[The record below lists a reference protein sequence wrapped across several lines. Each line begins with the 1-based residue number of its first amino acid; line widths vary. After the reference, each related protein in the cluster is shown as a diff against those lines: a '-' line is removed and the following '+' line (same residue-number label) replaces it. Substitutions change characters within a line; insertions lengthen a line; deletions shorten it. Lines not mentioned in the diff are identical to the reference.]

1 MTEKESCDWI
11 MRVDLHLPTPDE
23 MPDEMLE
30 IAAAIAWVNYR
41 VEGPGCLWLM
51 VNSCCEPKFM
61 RRFKSEVH
69 HLKSL
74 TEESSSVKVGY

>member
-30 IAAAIAWVNYR
+30 IAASIAWVNYR
-41 VEGPGCLWLM
+41 VEGTGCLWLGLWLGLGLGLRLLALVWGFGIGLEKKHM
-51 VNSCCEPKFM
+51 AL
-61 RRFKSEVH
+61 R
-69 HLKSL
+69 
-74 TEESSSVKVGY
+74 